1 MPRVQTPAE
10 KLKWLVNSLKG
21 YQIAISKMDIPS
33 PNRLAINYE
42 IERVRK
48 HLAAKLKEAQN
59 AISN

>member
-1 MPRVQTPAE
+1 MPKVQTPIE
-10 KLKWLVNSLKG
+10 KLKWLITSLKG
-21 YQIAISKMDIPS
+21 YQSAIARMDIPS

>member
-1 MPRVQTPAE
+1 MPRVQTPIE
-10 KLKWLVNSLKG
+10 KLKWAVISLRG
-21 YQIAISKMDIPS
+21 YQTAIAKMEMPS